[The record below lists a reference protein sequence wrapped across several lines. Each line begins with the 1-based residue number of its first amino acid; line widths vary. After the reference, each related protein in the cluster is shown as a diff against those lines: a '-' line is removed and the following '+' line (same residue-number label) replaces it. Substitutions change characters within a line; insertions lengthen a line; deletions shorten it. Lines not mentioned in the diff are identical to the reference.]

1 MAVYYAFEGIDGSG
15 KDTQAAMLVAA
26 LGDAKLVTEPWE
38 YGPHYAEIKD
48 ILRGAGDYSE
58 LPRLFFENRKEQLER
73 HIAPMLAQGLDVV
86 SSRSMFSAF
95 VYQQDVM
102 EAYKI
107 RQMHSGLLKP
117 NVLFWLDIPVS
128 EAMRRIR
135 KRGLARDQFEQRDRL
150 TIMRARYRTLFKN
163 CKWSATE
170 VVKIDAR
177 GDVAMV
183 AAQVRE
189 YIRGREI

>member
-38 YGPHYAEIKD
+38 HGVHYAEIKD
-48 ILRGAGDYSE
+48 ILRGAGDFAQ
-58 LPRLFFENRKEQLER
+58 LPVMFYENRKEQLER

-102 EAYKI
+102 EAYEL
-107 RQMHSGLLKP
+107 RLMHRGLLKP
-117 NVLFWLDIPVS
+117 KVLFWLDIPVG
-128 EAMRRIR
+128 EALKRIR
-135 KRGLARDQFEQRDRL
+135 KRGLARDTYESSERL
-150 TIMRARYRTLFKN
+150 TIMRARYRTMFKT
-163 CKWSATE
+163 CKWSATQ

-177 GDVAMV
+177 GDAAMV

-189 YIRGREI
+189 FIRGRER

>member
-15 KDTQAAMLVAA
+15 KDTQAELLMQA

-38 YGPHYAEIKD
+38 HGVHYAEIKD
-48 ILRGAGDYSE
+48 ILRGAGDFAQ
-58 LPRLFFENRKEQLER
+58 LPVMFYENRKEQLER
-73 HIAPMLAQGLDVV
+73 HIAPMLVQGLDVV

-102 EAYKI
+102 EAHKI

-150 TIMRARYRTLFKN
+150 TIMRARYRTLLKN

-170 VVKIDAR
+170 VAKIDAR
-177 GDVAMV
+177 GDVAIV

-189 YIRGREI
+189 YIRGRGI